1 MKVGAFVTS
10 LLTLVV
16 SAVLS
21 VVLFNMT
28 GSTPREGVEALS
40 LIVTIPV
47 FIILYAL
54 LASVLVMGTIASIKA
69 ITSDVKVI
77 RVISILTLIF
87 FAVMITL
94 NVLYVLNLTAGK
106 IPV

>member
-16 SAVLS
+16 GAVLS
-21 VVLFNMT
+21 VILFNMT
-28 GSTPREGVEALS
+28 GSIPREGVEALA

-47 FIILYAL
+47 FIILYVI
-54 LASVLVMGTIASIKA
+54 LASVLVTGTIASIKA
-69 ITSDVKVI
+69 ITSDVKAI

-87 FAVMITL
+87 FAVMITI
-94 NVLYVLNLTAGK
+94 NVLYLCTVLRK
-106 IPV
+106 